1 MRVDL
6 IFSVVQRL
14 LQDVPGM
21 LVEGMRIREAAIKFC
36 PVGSDL
42 AEVELQLLPGPCLL
56 CGHPRFFVLLSGPLN
71 HVSVHCPE
79 CGWSLKLDK
88 RYPVDR
94 LGIGLILLA
103 DLLCLGTIHR

>member
-1 MRVDL
+1 
-6 IFSVVQRL
+6 
-14 LQDVPGM
+14 
-21 LVEGMRIREAAIKFC
+21 
-36 PVGSDL
+36 
-42 AEVELQLLPGPCLL
+42 
-56 CGHPRFFVLLSGPLN
+56 LSGPLN